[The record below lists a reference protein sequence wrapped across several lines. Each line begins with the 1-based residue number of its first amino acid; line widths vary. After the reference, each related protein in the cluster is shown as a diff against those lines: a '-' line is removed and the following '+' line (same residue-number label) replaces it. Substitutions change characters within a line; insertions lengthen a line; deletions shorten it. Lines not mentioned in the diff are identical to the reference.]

1 MYSPPQGRQ
10 IVGSLPPLPS
20 SFSFG
25 ERPMHKSNIDKV
37 RIEVQLPQALVAQID
52 LLYLD
57 PKLGRAKY
65 GARSDLIQ
73 RLLEQHIKELQQHA
87 SLPGA
92 TPSVAICSVC
102 GQRGPKDYCPNPLCA
117 SVATA
122 RQAIPLD
129 RAPAGE
135 VAPRADER
143 AGSGRDGADGTV
155 PSADDIAFAARHL
168 P

>member
-1 MYSPPQGRQ
+1 
-10 IVGSLPPLPS
+10 
-20 SFSFG
+20 
-25 ERPMHKSNIDKV
+25 MHKSNIDKV

-92 TPSVAICSVC
+92 TSAVTVCSRCGTQYPADRECPSSVC
-102 GQRGPKDYCPNPLCA
+102 SP
-117 SVATA
+117 
-122 RQAIPLD
+122 RQAVPVD
-129 RAPAGE
+129 CAAAGE
-135 VAPRADER
+135 AHASGVRPEGVRPER
-143 AGSGRDGADGTV
+143 AGSGRDRADGG
-155 PSADDIAFAARHL
+155 SDLAEAQRELYARSGGFIR
-168 P
+168 